1 MVSRST
7 AKEHMPGIRDFFN
20 LMKPSIMLLVLLTGA
35 AALVLEGS
43 LGAGDWKFWAIL
55 LGLMLT
61 GGCANGLNQYFER
74 DIDAQMGRTKN
85 RRPLAM
91 GKMQPGT
98 ALWFVIVCGI
108 LAVLLFG
115 FVFNWLSALCA
126 LGTIAFYS
134 FFYTL
139 WLKPRTHLNIVIGGA
154 AGAMA
159 PIIAWAAATGTLA
172 VTPWLLFLIVF
183 FWTPPHFWALALCV
197 KNDYAR
203 VSIPML
209 PVIKGDA
216 ETRKQIL
223 LYTFVLVAI
232 SLLLHVGLLYLTAA
246 LVLGGVFVYKAW
258 KLLKGHEQNYAWGLF
273 KYSIL
278 YLTALFVVIMADAAI
293 SK

>member
-1 MVSRST
+1 
-7 AKEHMPGIRDFFN
+7 MPKLRDFLN

-35 AALVLEGS
+35 AALMLEGS
-43 LGAGDWKFWAIL
+43 LHASDWQFWGIL
-55 LGLMLT
+55 IGLMLT

-91 GKMQPGT
+91 KKMEPRH
-98 ALWFVIVCGI
+98 ALFFIVFCGVSAI
-108 LAVLLFG
+108 LLFG
-115 FVFNWLSALCA
+115 LLFNWLSAFAA
-126 LGTIAFYS
+126 LGTILFYS
-134 FFYTL
+134 FYYTL

-172 VTPWLLFLIVF
+172 WTPWLLFLIVF

-197 KNDYAR
+197 KKDYAR

-209 PVIKGDA
+209 PVIKGDH
-216 ETRKQIL
+216 ETRRQIL

-232 SLLLHVGLLYLTAA
+232 SLLLHAGLLYLTAA
-246 LVLGGVFVYKAW
+246 AVLGGVFVYKAW

-273 KYSIL
+273 KYSIV
-278 YLTALFVVIMADAAI
+278 YLTALFVIIMADVAI
-293 SK
+293 MR